1 MPSEQAPGVFRIL
14 NDKGEAAAS
23 GKISKKRHRGEILA
37 SVPLYF
43 YDRKKR
49 MGLGRGEN
57 CVLAAVAVIVL
68 LLQLTF
74 NLCQLLFQYFS
85 LLFVGFPVDL
95 LLKCFFLFPQLLN
108 LPVDLVGVAGELL
121 CLGCPSSSLP
131 VQYRPVGTWAS
142 SGMYWSCL
150 GAWDWGFGASC

>member
-1 MPSEQAPGVFRIL
+1 MRLPSEQAPGVFRIL

-121 CLGCPSSSLP
+121 CLLGGGLF
-131 VQYRPVGTWAS
+131 RWLEFFR
-142 SGMYWSCL
+142 CL
-150 GAWDWGFGASC
+150 WPGAGI